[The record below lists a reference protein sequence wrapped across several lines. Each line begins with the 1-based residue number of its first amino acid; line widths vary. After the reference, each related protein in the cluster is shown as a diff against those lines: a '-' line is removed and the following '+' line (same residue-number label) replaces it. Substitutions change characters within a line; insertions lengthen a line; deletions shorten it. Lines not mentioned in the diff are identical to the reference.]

1 MTAVNI
7 KAFRGQIPRV
17 SDRLLQP
24 NIASTAINCK
34 LTTGSVEPLAG
45 LTQVYST
52 SRTIETVFR
61 YRALSEGELVNNWLT
76 WAEDVNVVPSP
87 NANDQYGRFYFTSDV
102 YEPRMSSYSAAI
114 SSAPYPTAW
123 YSLGTAAPT
132 VAPTVAHTGG
142 SSATESRSYVY
153 TYVTAFG
160 EESPP
165 SPPSDLYTS
174 HLNATWNLTGMQTAP
189 PNTGTVSAA
198 STISPNVVRVTL
210 NSVFGIAQY
219 DTITFASVTGMTSL
233 NGSFRVQSVDVV
245 NNRVTVYLD
254 TAQTYTSGGS
264 WTRNAPYNTTGMTK
278 RIYRTVGTSG
288 LFLFVAEIAVATTTY
303 DDTTAAEDLGEE
315 LPTADSSPPPKN
327 LISLISLPNGCLAG
341 IAGNELC
348 FSDPYMPYSWPV
360 RNRYS
365 FSGVGVAAVAASNSV
380 IVLTDTFPILYTG
393 SDPEAMS
400 GSTLETYAPCVS
412 KRGVV
417 DVGGGALYPSFDG
430 LWLVST
436 QQVDCVTRKTFR
448 EEEWTLLNP
457 STFDAAFHDGQ
468 YYAAYVGQTESRI
481 LILDLS
487 NPDSIIKVDDV
498 ADSLYRNELDGKLYV
513 SQGSRL
519 YAWDSDN
526 GSRYESDWRSVDVQF
541 PSQINFAAA
550 QIHADFSAIV
560 PVDTTQITANEALIA
575 LGADAV
581 AGHLDGAELLAFEIN
596 GSYII
601 PVELDIQRKVQF
613 TLYSAKVPVYTREVT
628 SSKFFRLPAN
638 IVSDLYAVGLNAS
651 VKIYDVTIAQS
662 VQELAATSS

>member
-7 KAFRGQIPRV
+7 KAFRGQVPRV
-17 SDRLLQP
+17 SERLQQP
-24 NIASTAINCK
+24 NSAAVALNCK
-34 LTTGSVEPLAG
+34 LTTGAVEPLAG

-52 SRTIETVFR
+52 SQTIETAFR
-61 YRALSEGELVNNWLT
+61 YRAFVGGEFANNWLT
-76 WAEDVNVVPSP
+76 WAEDVSVVPSP
-87 NANDQYGRFYFTSDV
+87 NANDQYGRFYFTSDAF
-102 YEPRMSSYSAAI
+102 EPRMSSYALAI
-114 SSAPYPTAW
+114 NTTPYPTAW

-142 SSATESRSYVY
+142 SGESETRSYVY

-165 SPPSDLYTS
+165 SPPSDIYTT
-174 HLNATWNLTGMQTAP
+174 HLTATWNLTGLQTAP

-198 STISPNVVRVTL
+198 TTISPNVVRVTL

-245 NNRVTVYLD
+245 NNRVTVSLD
-254 TAQTYTSGGS
+254 TAQTYVSGGS

-278 RIYRTVGTSG
+278 RIYRTTGTSG
-288 LFLFVAEIAVATTTY
+288 LFLFVAEIPVATTTY
-303 DDTTAAEDLGEE
+303 DDTTAAADLGEE

-348 FSDPYMPYSWPV
+348 FSDPYMPYSWPL

-365 FSGVGVAAVAASNSV
+365 FSGIGVAAVAASNSV

-417 DVGGGALYPSFDG
+417 DIGGGVLYPSFDG

-436 QQVDCVTRKTFR
+436 QQVECVTRKTFR

-457 STFDAAFHDGQ
+457 ATFDAAFHDGQ

-498 ADSLYRNELDGKLYV
+498 ADALYRNELDGKLYV
-513 SQGSRL
+513 SQGTKL
-519 YAWDSDN
+519 YAWDTDN
-526 GSRYESDWRSVDVQF
+526 GHRYESDWRSVDVQF
-541 PSQINFAAA
+541 PAVLNFSAA
-550 QIHADFSAIV
+550 QVHADFSAIV
-560 PVDTTQITANEALIA
+560 PVDTSQITANEALIA

-581 AGHLDGAELLAFEIN
+581 AGHLDGAELLSFEIN
-596 GSYII
+596 GSYIV
-601 PVELDIQRKVQF
+601 PVELDTQRKVQF

-638 IVSDLYAVGLNAS
+638 VVSDLYAVGINTS
-651 VKIYDVTIAQS
+651 VKVYDVTIAQS
-662 VQELAATSS
+662 VEELARTSA

>member
-1 MTAVNI
+1 
-7 KAFRGQIPRV
+7 
-17 SDRLLQP
+17 
-24 NIASTAINCK
+24 
-34 LTTGSVEPLAG
+34 
-45 LTQVYST
+45 
-52 SRTIETVFR
+52 
-61 YRALSEGELVNNWLT
+61 
-76 WAEDVNVVPSP
+76 
-87 NANDQYGRFYFTSDV
+87 
-102 YEPRMSSYSAAI
+102 
-114 SSAPYPTAW
+114 
-123 YSLGTAAPT
+123 
-132 VAPTVAHTGG
+132 
-142 SSATESRSYVY
+142 
-153 TYVTAFG
+153 
-160 EESPP
+160 
-165 SPPSDLYTS
+165 
-174 HLNATWNLTGMQTAP
+174 
-189 PNTGTVSAA
+189 
-198 STISPNVVRVTL
+198 VVRVTL

-219 DTITFASVTGMTSL
+219 DTITFASVGGMTSL

-303 DDTTAAEDLGEE
+303 DDTIAAEDLGEE
-315 LPTADSSPPPKN
+315 LPTADSLPPPKN
-327 LISLISLPNGCLAG
+327 LTSLISLPNGCLAG

-436 QQVDCVTRKTFR
+436 QQVDCVTRKILR

-457 STFDAAFHDGQ
+457 TSFDAAFHDGQ

-541 PSQINFAAA
+541 PSQINFSSA

-560 PVDTTQITANEALIA
+560 PVDTAQIAANEALIA

-581 AGHLDGAELLAFEIN
+581 AGHLNGAELLSFEIN
-596 GSYII
+596 GSFII
-601 PVELDIQRKVQF
+601 PVELDTQRKVQF
-613 TLYSAKVPVYTREVT
+613 TLYSSKVPVYTREVT
-628 SSKFFRLPAN
+628 STKFFRLPAN
-638 IVSDLYAVGLNAS
+638 IVSDLYAVGINAS
-651 VKIYDVTIAQS
+651 VKVFDVTIAQS
-662 VQELAATSS
+662 AQELAEVSA